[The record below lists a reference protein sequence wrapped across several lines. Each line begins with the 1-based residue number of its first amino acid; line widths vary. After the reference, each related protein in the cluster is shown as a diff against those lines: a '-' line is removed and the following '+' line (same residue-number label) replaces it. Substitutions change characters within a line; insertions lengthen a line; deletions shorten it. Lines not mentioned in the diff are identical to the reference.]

1 MRYASFTSN
10 HRPVIKRSSAT
21 PRPTMCGSRWVS
33 PDSAPTFQRR
43 FTTPKFAWSAAIRM
57 SHAIASSIRSEEHTS
72 ELQSQSKLVCR
83 LLLEKKKK
91 KHTIYRYLTSLNMKV
106 VHER

>member
-1 MRYASFTSN
+1 MQASLSVRSDDCGYSQIRSASFVHSSRSRARLTTRLTKLMRYASFASN

-43 FTTPKFAWSAAIRM
+43 FTTPNFAWSAAIRM
-57 SHAIASSIRSEEHTS
+57 SHAIASSMPPAR
-72 ELQSQSKLVCR
+72 Q
-83 LLLEKKKK
+83 
-91 KHTIYRYLTSLNMKV
+91 
-106 VHER
+106 